1 MTDKLLSGR
10 IAVVTGAASGI
21 GAATAERLAAD
32 GASVALVSRRTDRL
46 EKLATAISEAGGT
59 ALAVQL
65 DVTDP
70 DSVARAAGTIS
81 ERLGR
86 VDLLVNAAGV
96 LLETPVQAVDEWVRT
111 IDTNLTGV
119 LRVIAAFTPDLTA
132 TASAG
137 GRADIVNVSSVMAH
151 QEYPGYAA
159 YSASKAALTQL
170 SASLRADLSPQDVR
184 VTNIEPGIVHSEL
197 RTHVSAQE
205 QETLAGVVEQV
216 GALEAADIADLI
228 VYAVSRRREVNLS
241 HLVALPLTQ
250 V

>member
-46 EKLATAISEAGGT
+46 EKLATRISTAGGT
-59 ALAVQL
+59 ALAVPL

-70 DSVARAAGTIS
+70 DSVARAAETIAT
-81 ERLGR
+81 RLGR

-111 IDTNLTGV
+111 IETNVTGV
-119 LRVIAAFTPDLTA
+119 LRVTAAFTADLVKTA
-132 TASAG
+132 AAG
-137 GRADIVNVSSVMAH
+137 GTADLVNISSVMAH
-151 QEYPGYAA
+151 QEFPGYAA
-159 YSASKAALTQL
+159 YSASKAAVTQL
-170 SASLRADLSPQDVR
+170 SASLRADLAPRDVR
-184 VTNIEPGIVHSEL
+184 VTNIEPGIVDSEL
-197 RTHVSAQE
+197 RTHVSDEE
-205 QETLAGVVEQV
+205 QATLAGVVEQV

-228 VYAVSRRREVNLS
+228 AYAVTRRRDVNLS
-241 HLVALPLTQ
+241 HLVALPLKQ